1 MCVGGRDGGD
11 CAGVWVI
18 WFFGARVKRGE
29 FGIAVDFSPE
39 FEFSVVVKSHSESS
53 LGAYRCAV

>member
-1 MCVGGRDGGD
+1 MRVGGRGRGD
-11 CAGVWVI
+11 CAAVWVI
-18 WFFGARVKRGE
+18 WFFGACVKRGE

-53 LGAYRCAV
+53 LGAYRRAV